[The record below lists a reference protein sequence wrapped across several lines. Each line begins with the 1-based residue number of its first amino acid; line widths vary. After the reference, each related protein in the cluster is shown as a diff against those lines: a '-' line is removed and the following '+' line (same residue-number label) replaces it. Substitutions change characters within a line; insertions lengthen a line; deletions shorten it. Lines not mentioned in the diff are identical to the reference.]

1 MEHTGDN
8 IRIRTAAYYHPQHVV
23 DNDYY
28 LEHFAALGKDIKRFL
43 EVMGREQRYI
53 INNSHENALTMGYEA
68 AAKALA
74 DAGLQGEDLDMI
86 VFASQTPEYTYP
98 TNALL
103 LHHRLGGKHRTVTL
117 DSNANCA
124 GMVTAVEQASRYMQ
138 ANRSVRYA
146 LIVGSDYSSIN
157 CRTDDEITYANFGD
171 AAAAVILE
179 RTPEAPGFIDSLYYT
194 DSAIW
199 EGITFP
205 ACGLS
210 GIYRDGLTPE
220 DFKLRW
226 IPFDGSVCVDAAIHD
241 IKELLN
247 RHGLAAEDVSAF
259 CLSQFSL
266 KNMELIREGLGLE
279 AEEND
284 ERFVYVGGE
293 FGYTATSSPFIAFQ
307 RGVEEGRIQRGDYII
322 FWSVGAGWQIPTML
336 YQY

>member
-8 IRIRTAAYYHPQHVV
+8 IRIRNAAYYHPQHVV

-28 LEHFAALGKDIKRFL
+28 LKHFAALGKDIKRFL

-53 INNSHENALTMGYEA
+53 INNEHENALTMGYEA
-68 AAKALA
+68 AQKVLA
-74 DAGLQGEDLDMI
+74 GAGLKGEDLDMI

-103 LHHRLGGKHRTVTL
+103 LHHRLGGKHRAITL

-124 GMVTAVEQASRYMQ
+124 GMVTAVEQASRYMK
-138 ANRSVRYA
+138 ANRSIRYA

-157 CRTDDEITYANFGD
+157 CRTDDEITYPNFGD

-179 RTPEAPGFIDSLYYT
+179 RTPEASGFRDSLYYT
-194 DSAIW
+194 DSGIW
-199 EGITFP
+199 ESITFP
-205 ACGLS
+205 SCGLS
-210 GIYRDGLTPE
+210 GIYREGITP
-220 DFKLRW
+220 DDIKLRW
-226 IPFDGSVCVDAAIHD
+226 NPFDGSVCVNAAVND
-241 IKELLN
+241 IKELLDRN
-247 RHGLAAEDVSAF
+247 GLAAGDISAF

-266 KNMELIREGLGLE
+266 KNIELIREALGLE
-279 AEEND
+279 AEAEK
-284 ERFVYVGGE
+284 FMYVGGE

-307 RGVEEGRIQRGDYII
+307 RGVEDGRIQRGDYLI

>member
-8 IRIRTAAYYHPQHVV
+8 IRICNAAYYHPQHVV

-43 EVMGREQRYI
+43 EMMGREHRYI
-53 INNSHENALTMGYEA
+53 IKDEHENALTMGYKA
-68 AAKALA
+68 AQKALA
-74 DAGLQGEDLDMI
+74 GAGLAGEDLDMI

-103 LHHRLGGKHRTVTL
+103 LHHRLGGKHRAITL

-138 ANRSVRYA
+138 ANRGIRYT

-157 CRTDDEITYANFGD
+157 CRTDDEITYPNFGD
-171 AAAAVILE
+171 AAAAIILE
-179 RTPEAPGFIDSLYYT
+179 RTPEAPGFKDSIYYT

-199 EGITFP
+199 ESITFP

-210 GIYRDGLTPE
+210 GIYREGITP
-220 DFKLRW
+220 DDIKLRW
-226 IPFDGSVCVDAAIHD
+226 NPFDGSVCVEAAIND
-241 IKELLN
+241 IKELLDRN
-247 RHGLAAEDVSAF
+247 GLTAEDISAY

-266 KNMELIREGLGLE
+266 KNIELIRKGLGLE
-279 AEEND
+279 AEA
-284 ERFVYVGGE
+284 ERFMYVGGE

-307 RGVEEGRIQRGDYII
+307 RGVEDGRIRRGDHII